1 MQQKIHFQR
10 RDRDNL
16 GSLNSRG
23 DAGIYQ
29 RMLMLPCNDR
39 ADDLPCAQPIAQLI
53 AQLIAKPGIFMSK
66 PQYLQIKDAL
76 ANQILAGGLAP
87 NDKLPSER
95 LLGELYGT
103 TRVTIR
109 EALVQLEANGLIY
122 REDRRGWFV
131 TPPRFRLNPRRTSNF
146 HQIVREQG
154 GEPRTELLEKSRQA
168 VPPALMAQL
177 QLKPFDSLFLLK
189 RLRYANGRAIC
200 YCENHCLPER
210 VPGLLELDLNGSL
223 TEIYQAHYD
232 LHYARMQVRFFP
244 TALPDE
250 VAKALGAT
258 AGLPALRLERLN
270 FDQHGRVLDFDLEYW
285 RHDSLEIEVDT
296 QD

>member
-1 MQQKIHFQR
+1 
-10 RDRDNL
+10 
-16 GSLNSRG
+16 
-23 DAGIYQ
+23 
-29 RMLMLPCNDR
+29 
-39 ADDLPCAQPIAQLI
+39 
-53 AQLIAKPGIFMSK
+53 
-66 PQYLQIKDAL
+66 
-76 ANQILAGGLAP
+76 
-87 NDKLPSER
+87 
-95 LLGELYGT
+95 
-103 TRVTIR
+103 
-109 EALVQLEANGLIY
+109 
-122 REDRRGWFV
+122 
-131 TPPRFRLNPRRTSNF
+131 
-146 HQIVREQG
+146 
-154 GEPRTELLEKSRQA
+154 LEKSRQA

-270 FDQHGRVLDFDLEYW
+270 FDQHGRVLDSIWSTGATTVW
-285 RHDSLEIEVDT
+285 RSRWIPRISHGKSGTAKRHGAVT
-296 QD
+296 VTS